1 MRPTPITTACGRV
14 VLRRVGHGSTRLA
27 RLGLQLAAATMLA
40 APGVAAADN
49 KLGGWSALMP
59 WPLVP
64 LHAVLLPDGRVLS
77 YGTKPDG
84 TQTGYFNYDLWKPSE
99 GPKGFHLTLPNKTR
113 TDLFCSTQLVLP
125 QSSDVLLLGGDNW
138 TGTKTTNTG
147 NNNSVI
153 LNPRTDTLSRG
164 ANMTRARWY
173 ATATTLPNGEI
184 YIQGG
189 KNGIER
195 PEIRNPA
202 TSAFRTLN
210 GVDTSKLD
218 WCYPRNFVAPNGLI
232 FGIAD
237 QSMYYVDPT
246 GAGKLTDLGK
256 MPGRA
261 A

>member
-1 MRPTPITTACGRV
+1 MWRR
-14 VLRRVGHGSTRLA
+14 LRRDTVA
-27 RLGLQLAAATMLA
+27 RLGLRLAAAAWLA

-49 KLGGWSALMP
+49 RVGGWSELMP

-64 LHAVLLPDGRVLS
+64 LHAVLLPDGRVLT

-99 GPKGFHLTLPNKTR
+99 GPKGFHLTLPNKTK
-113 TDLFCSTQLVLP
+113 TDLFCSAQLVLP

-138 TGTKTTNTG
+138 TGKATTNTG

-153 LNPRTDTLSRG
+153 LRPATGALSRG
-164 ANMTRARWY
+164 ANMTRPRWY

-189 KNGIER
+189 KNGTER

-202 TSAFRTLN
+202 NGAFRPLKVSTPR
-210 GVDTSKLD
+210 GSAGGTRATS
-218 WCYPRNFVAPNGLI
+218 
-232 FGIAD
+232 
-237 QSMYYVDPT
+237 
-246 GAGKLTDLGK
+246 
-256 MPGRA
+256 
-261 A
+261 